1 MTEITTKIAIRLS
14 VLTIASSIFAACFV
28 GASNLAYAYL
38 KILSPTKGQKI
49 AAGSNLNL
57 TGTST
62 PANATSQ
69 CLVSGIINGIH
80 PYQKAIPAGNGSNNG
95 TKDYR
100 LWKFTDNPSYVTIK
114 PGLNKITAKYSC
126 FPMSDLSN
134 KKQSMYKP
142 EIMDASNINIIVVYS
157 PKNVHE

>member
-1 MTEITTKIAIRLS
+1 MNVREVTTKITTTRLL
-14 VLTIASSIFAACFV
+14 VLTIAISILTAGFV
-28 GASNLAYAYL
+28 STSNLAYAYL

-49 AAGSNLNL
+49 PDGSIVNI

-69 CLVSGIINGIH
+69 CAVSVIINGIH
-80 PYQKAIPAGNGSNNG
+80 PYQKAIPTGNGSING

-126 FPMSDLSN
+126 FPNPDPSN
-134 KKQSMYKP
+134 NKQPTFVKYHS
-142 EIMDASNINIIVVYS
+142 INVTGI
-157 PKNVHE
+157 

>member
-1 MTEITTKIAIRLS
+1 MNVRAVTTKITTRLL
-14 VLTIASSIFAACFV
+14 VLTIAISIFAAGFV
-28 GASNLAYAYL
+28 STSNLAYAYL
-38 KILSPTKGQKI
+38 KILSPAKGQKI
-49 AAGSNLNL
+49 PAGSIVNI

-69 CLVSGIINGIH
+69 CVVSVIINGIH
-80 PYQKAIPAGNGSNNG
+80 PYQKAIPAGNGSING

-126 FPMSDLSN
+126 FPNPDPSN
-134 KKQSMYKP
+134 NKQPTFVKHHS
-142 EIMDASNINIIVVYS
+142 INVTGI
-157 PKNVHE
+157 

>member
-1 MTEITTKIAIRLS
+1 MNVGEVTTKITTRLL
-14 VLTIASSIFAACFV
+14 VLTIAISIFAAGFV
-28 GASNLAYAYL
+28 STSNLAYAYL

-49 AAGSNLNL
+49 TAGSIVNI

-62 PANATSQ
+62 PANATSH
-69 CLVSGIINGIH
+69 CAVSVIINGIH
-80 PYQKAIPAGNGSNNG
+80 PYQKAIPTGNGSING

-126 FPMSDLSN
+126 SPKSDLINN
-134 KKQSMYKP
+134 KQPTFVRYHS
-142 EIMDASNINIIVVYS
+142 INVTGI
-157 PKNVHE
+157 